1 MLAHQMTVLHDQ
13 MMRTSLR
20 ISDLQLNLGSRMGD
34 ERRNVETCRLIGA
47 LTRLTTAYQ
56 SGMMT
61 LQRVRSAGRQTVVV
75 KHTVQH
81 VHVNQ
86 GGQAV
91 VAGKMSKGGGG
102 KLAKTRRGSAKK

>member
-1 MLAHQMTVLHDQ
+1 MSAD
-13 MMRTSLR
+13 
-20 ISDLQLNLGSRMGD
+20 
-34 ERRNVETCRLIGA
+34 GA
-47 LTRLTTAYQ
+47 MTRLTMAYQ

-91 VAGKMSKGGGG
+91 VAGKVSKGGGG
-102 KLAKTRRGSAKK
+102 KLAKSWRGATGK